1 MGFGGGQSEILGCH
15 DGYQCGVMVL
25 WVDLGSW
32 GSKSRFS
39 LDAEKTM
46 GTMDFVGKMNLGS
59 WGSRSRFSLD
69 AEKMMGTMDF
79 DGKMNLTWVRE
90 NDGIGALDWSGRGRF
105 A

>member
-1 MGFGGGQSEILGCH
+1 MSRWISAWGHGAVGGPRF
-15 DGYQCGVMVL
+15 V
-25 WVDLGSW
+25 

-46 GTMDFVGKMNLGS
+46 GTMVFVGKMNLGS

-79 DGKMNLTWVRE
+79 DGKMNSTWVRE
-90 NDGIGALDWSGRGRF
+90 NDGIGASDRSGRGRF